1 VLAYVAWHRPA
12 AGVNAN
18 AYERALEDFHRS
30 LAHVPPSGFE
40 RSAAFRVAHPPWL
53 RPGSDE
59 EALAPAYEDWYVVDS
74 WSALGVLE
82 EAAVGHGH
90 VSRHDAVAAK
100 SGQLAGAV
108 YRLSDGHAEL
118 DRAATAVWV
127 DPARGHAAPAVADL
141 LADGTDSSSAGLWRR
156 CLVLGP
162 APEYCLLAPEP
173 PAGAALTRLPSGWTA
188 RQIRREAI
196 FGTAEGVR

>member
-1 VLAYVAWHRPA
+1 
-12 AGVNAN
+12 VNAS
-18 AYERALEDFHRS
+18 AYERSLKDFHRS
-30 LAHVPPSGFE
+30 LGHVPPSGFE

-59 EALAPAYEDWYVVDS
+59 EGVAPAYEDWYLVDS

-100 SGQLAGAV
+100 SRQLTGAV

-127 DPARGHAAPAVADL
+127 DPARGHAPPAVADL
-141 LADGTDSSSAGLWRR
+141 LADGADSRSAGLWRR

-173 PAGAALTRLPSGWTA
+173 PAGLALTRLPAGWTSL
-188 RQIRREAI
+188 QIEREAI
-196 FGTAEGVR
+196 FGTPEGVR